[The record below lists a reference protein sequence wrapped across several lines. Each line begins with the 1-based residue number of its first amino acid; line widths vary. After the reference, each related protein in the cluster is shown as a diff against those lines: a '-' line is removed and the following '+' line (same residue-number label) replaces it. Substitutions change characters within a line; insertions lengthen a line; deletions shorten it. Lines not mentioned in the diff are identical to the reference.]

1 MTHLLEADGIQLNFN
16 NRKILSDI
24 YIRCQTGKISGL
36 LGRNGQGKTCL
47 MNIIYGNLQAY
58 AKSVR
63 FDNVSIRQA
72 FKKPE
77 LLSFL
82 PQFNFIPR
90 SLTLKRVF
98 ADFNLDYSLF
108 EKVFLPFQSKYKSSI
123 ENLSEGQQRLVEI
136 YIILKSKSLF
146 AMFDEPF
153 THLMPMDIEII
164 KQLLSEEK
172 RNKGIIIT
180 DHLYQHVADVSDSL
194 YILVNGKTYLTKT
207 KEDIEL
213 LGYAKN

>member
-1 MTHLLEADGIQLNFN
+1 
-16 NRKILSDI
+16 
-24 YIRCQTGKISGL
+24 
-36 LGRNGQGKTCL
+36 
-47 MNIIYGNLQAY
+47 
-58 AKSVR
+58 
-63 FDNVSIRQA
+63 
-72 FKKPE
+72 
-77 LLSFL
+77 
-82 PQFNFIPR
+82 
-90 SLTLKRVF
+90 
-98 ADFNLDYSLF
+98 
-108 EKVFLPFQSKYKSSI
+108 
-123 ENLSEGQQRLVEI
+123 
-136 YIILKSKSLF
+136 
-146 AMFDEPF
+146 MFDEPF

>member
-108 EKVFLPFQSKYKSSI
+108 EKVFLPFNRNINHPLKTFLKASK
-123 ENLSEGQQRLVEI
+123 
-136 YIILKSKSLF
+136 
-146 AMFDEPF
+146 D
-153 THLMPMDIEII
+153 
-164 KQLLSEEK
+164 
-172 RNKGIIIT
+172 
-180 DHLYQHVADVSDSL
+180 
-194 YILVNGKTYLTKT
+194 
-207 KEDIEL
+207 
-213 LGYAKN
+213 